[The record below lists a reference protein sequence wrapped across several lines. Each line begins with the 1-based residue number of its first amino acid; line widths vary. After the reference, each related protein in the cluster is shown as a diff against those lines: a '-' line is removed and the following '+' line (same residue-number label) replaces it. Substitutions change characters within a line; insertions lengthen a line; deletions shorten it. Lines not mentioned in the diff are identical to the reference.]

1 MIACHHCTL
10 GPHHTKYLVTVTNF
24 SFLNISQYRMEKQ
37 LWTRPELKVTEKYF
51 FAN

>member
-24 SFLNISQYRMEKQ
+24 SLLKISQCRMEKHGEVES
-37 LWTRPELKVTEKYF
+37 LLLSISS
-51 FAN
+51 